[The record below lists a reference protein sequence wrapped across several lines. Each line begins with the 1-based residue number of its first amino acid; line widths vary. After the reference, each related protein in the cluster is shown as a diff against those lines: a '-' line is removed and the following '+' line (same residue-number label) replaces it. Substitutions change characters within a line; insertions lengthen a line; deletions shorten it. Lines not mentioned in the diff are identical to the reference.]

1 MNRELLQKLAVH
13 YLAPILVLP
22 PTSVFISPT
31 LRCSSKCFHCGVW
44 RDRKKIVELSPT
56 QWERLLDDPYLVR
69 ARTLWFSGGE
79 PFLRADLAE
88 LARRTTDALPG
99 LKSFTVATNALHP
112 FRLETFLET
121 VLPAFKNRGIYCWI
135 HLSLDG
141 PARIHDQ
148 MRGVEGAFHSLE
160 RAVIILRRIKESG
173 ANIGWGFNC
182 VLTGV
187 NAQYIAETE
196 KIASGMGGEIT
207 FNLALPEGG
216 FYRGSGSGELNAEDR
231 STIKPLIE
239 QFIRRDGA
247 YYRRFYES
255 VLDVLERR
263 PRRRRCETL
272 EATLYLDPDGS
283 AYPCP
288 YAYDEFR
295 VETYPGGMQD
305 VWKRLAKYR
314 SYIRRRFCPDC
325 SLGCSFGEGISLSEL
340 MKLGR
345 EGLL

>member
-1 MNRELLQKLAVH
+1 M
-13 YLAPILVLP
+13 
-22 PTSVFISPT
+22 
-31 LRCSSKCFHCGVW
+31 
-44 RDRKKIVELSPT
+44 
-56 QWERLLDDPYLVR
+56 
-69 ARTLWFSGGE
+69 
-79 PFLRADLAE
+79 RADLAE
-88 LARRTTDALPG
+88 LARRAVDVLPG

-112 FRLETFLET
+112 FRLETFLENI
-121 VLPAFKNRGIYCWI
+121 LPGFKNRGIYFWI

-141 PARIHDQ
+141 PAQIHDQ

-160 RAVIILRRIKESG
+160 RTVLILQRLKESG
-173 ANIGWGFNC
+173 AHIGWGFNC
-182 VLTGV
+182 VITNL
-187 NAQYIAETE
+187 NARYIVDTE
-196 KIASGMGGEIT
+196 KIASSMGGEIT

-216 FYRGSGSGELNAEDR
+216 FYRGSGSGKLNAEDR
-231 STIKPLIE
+231 SAVKPLIE
-239 QFIRRDGA
+239 QFIRRDSA

-295 VETYPGGMQD
+295 VETYPGGMRD
-305 VWKRLAKYR
+305 VWKQLAKYR
-314 SYIRRRFCPDC
+314 SYIRRRFCPGC

-340 MKLGR
+340 LKIRR
-345 EGLL
+345 EGW